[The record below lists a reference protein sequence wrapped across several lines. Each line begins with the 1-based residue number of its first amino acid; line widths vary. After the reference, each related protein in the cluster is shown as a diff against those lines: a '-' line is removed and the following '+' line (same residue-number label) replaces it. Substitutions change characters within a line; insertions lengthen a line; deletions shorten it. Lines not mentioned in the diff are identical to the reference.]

1 MWPYYTRYILMSIFY
16 TPAPPCRL
24 IFADLCEYAF
34 ILSLPSPV
42 LLVFMCA
49 SMSGT
54 HDFIYIFSWGHLSV
68 LMKALQVQ
76 TAGAFHMVTEIA
88 ASFIGLLAQVFIF
101 RELLPVSS
109 RIFRVDYIIKIILSN
124 TT

>member
-1 MWPYYTRYILMSIFY
+1 
-16 TPAPPCRL
+16 
-24 IFADLCEYAF
+24 
-34 ILSLPSPV
+34 
-42 LLVFMCA
+42 
-49 SMSGT
+49 
-54 HDFIYIFSWGHLSV
+54 
-68 LMKALQVQ
+68 MKALQVQ